1 MSAQSGYNQPMNWT
15 QQQSSALL
23 AVEAWYKSIHR
34 QQVFRVFG
42 YAGVGKT
49 SLAKHFAESIK
60 GQVLFAAYTG
70 KAALMMR
77 NNGCTG
83 ASTIH
88 SLIYKAEE
96 DDNGNVTFKLN
107 RSSALKL
114 ASLLII
120 DECSMVDGELAM
132 DILSFGVPVLVIG
145 DPAQL
150 PPVSGAGYFTNAD
163 PDVMLT
169 EIHRQAQDNPI
180 IYLATKVREGGR
192 IATGTY
198 GDSQVVD
205 EIADAGVLLQHDQ
218 VIVGRNNTR
227 KLINETIRRMMDRQ
241 PVMPVENDR
250 LICLRNDKTK
260 GILNGEM
267 FHVESIPKIKG
278 VSAYSR
284 FDLVDADTGDKHV
297 RVRVHNYCFDG
308 SPKPDIKLLRGTQ
321 EFDYGYA
328 ITAHKSQGSQWND
341 VIIFDESWCFRE
353 DANRWLYTAITR
365 AQNKILVY
373 QT

>member
-1 MSAQSGYNQPMNWT
+1 MNWT
-15 QQQSSALL
+15 QQQSSALTE
-23 AVEAWYKSIHR
+23 VDAWYRSKPR
-34 QQVFRVFG
+34 KQVFRVFG

-49 SLAKHFAESIK
+49 SLAKHFAGSIN

-77 NNGCTG
+77 NNGCAG

-88 SLIYKAEE
+88 SLIYKPEE
-96 DDNGNVTFKLN
+96 DDKGNVTFKLN
-107 RSSALKL
+107 RASMLQL

-120 DECSMVDGELAM
+120 DECSMVDDDLAR
-132 DILSFGVPVLVIG
+132 DILSFGVPVLVLG

-150 PPVSGAGYFTNAD
+150 PPVSGAGYFTEAD

-169 EIHRQAQDNPI
+169 EIHRQARDNPI
-180 IYLATKVREGGR
+180 IYLATRVREGDS
-192 IATGTY
+192 IQVGTY

-205 EIADAGVLLQHDQ
+205 AIASAEILMEYDQ
-218 VIVGRNNTR
+218 VIVGRNTTR
-227 KLINETIRRMMDRQ
+227 KLINDTVRRMMGHTSVL
-241 PVMPVENDR
+241 PVKDER
-250 LICLRNDKTK
+250 LICLRNDRTK

-267 FHVESIPKIKG
+267 FRVESIPKING
-278 VSAYSR
+278 MSAYKR
-284 FDLVDADTGDKHV
+284 YDLVDADTGDKHV
-297 RVRVHNYCFDG
+297 RARVHDHCFDG
-308 SPKPDIKLLRGTQ
+308 SPKPDIRMLKGTQ

-341 VIIFDESWCFRE
+341 VAIFDESWCFRE

-365 AQNKILVY
+365 AQRKILVY